1 MSRDE
6 DAATTMTMTM
16 GSFTF
21 SGSSDSPSDCTDH
34 ASIGFGAAALAFF
47 AMQPRYIY
55 DLADQQHRSTRST
68 DDAFAD
74 PDHKLVLQCGTGDMD
89 SAVQRFCYPPGG
101 TATTTPHVPHPL
113 VVVTA
118 GNSSSSIF
126 LFFLCFD
133 DQLCSAAN
141 NCSVLLCYVLHPIN

>member
-1 MSRDE
+1 MLLLGLG
-6 DAATTMTMTM
+6 AGT
-16 GSFTF
+16 
-21 SGSSDSPSDCTDH
+21 
-34 ASIGFGAAALAFF
+34 AAALAFF

-118 GNSSSSIF
+118 GNSSSSCFFFVLTTNCAVQPIIVLF
-126 LFFLCFD
+126 CCVMCSIQLIEFFLCFAYD
-133 DQLCSAAN
+133 PVN
-141 NCSVLLCYVLHPIN
+141 

>member
-1 MSRDE
+1 MLLLGLG
-6 DAATTMTMTM
+6 AGT
-16 GSFTF
+16 
-21 SGSSDSPSDCTDH
+21 
-34 ASIGFGAAALAFF
+34 AAALAFF